1 MNRNES
7 RVLKLLFE
15 NSKMPISEISDRP
28 TINTGI
34 SNESPNATVYI
45 NIKDTKLDIPIVTSA
60 PTPMS
65 KLAKILNRIGAMK

>member
-1 MNRNES
+1 MFLYPDPYDNIGAQI
-7 RVLKLLFE
+7 LFLL
-15 NSKMPISEISDRP
+15 RP

-34 SNESPNATVYI
+34 SNESPNAIVYI

-65 KLAKILNRIGAMK
+65 KLAKI